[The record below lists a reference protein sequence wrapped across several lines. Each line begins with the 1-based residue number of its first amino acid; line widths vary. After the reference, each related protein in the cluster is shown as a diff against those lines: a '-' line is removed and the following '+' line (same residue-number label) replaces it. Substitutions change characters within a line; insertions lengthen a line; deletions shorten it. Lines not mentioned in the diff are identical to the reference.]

1 MGSESI
7 IKKRVL
13 KSIIHNLIIDSESII
28 KKRVLGFIIDNQKRV
43 LESRSNN

>member
-13 KSIIHNLIIDSESII
+13 KSITHNLIMDSESII
-28 KKRVLGFIIDNQKRV
+28 KKRVLGFIIDNK
-43 LESRSNN
+43 EF